1 MPDPY
6 TQLLEWRRAEGAARG
21 LAKLP
26 LEFYESTQSYLAEVR
41 RTFESELREN
51 PGGKKGD
58 LARQTHSRASQVAR
72 DIVEA
77 RMSKVLS
84 LAFQASVGGAR
95 EVPNALPEE
104 RKLFD
109 QLLRVLRDHRTS
121 VAPFLEPTAGGPAPP
136 IPALANPAPSAVRTS
151 APPRDSAPAPQAPK
165 FTYVRVLKDGPAVEI
180 GKETIELRAEDVL
193 ALPEDRANLLVQS
206 GLVVKVRRDEP
217 SVTT

>member
-72 DIVEA
+72 DIIEA

-84 LAFQASVGGAR
+84 LAFQASVGGSR
-95 EVPNALPEE
+95 DVPNALPEE
-104 RKLFD
+104 RRLFD
-109 QLLRVLRDHRTS
+109 HLLRVLRDHRTA
-121 VAPFLEPTAGGPAPP
+121 VAPFLEPSAAGAALPAATVP
-136 IPALANPAPSAVRTS
+136 LSLPAPSARGS
-151 APPRDSAPAPQAPK
+151 EPPAPPPEVPQ
-165 FTYVRVLKDGPAVEI
+165 FTYVRILKDGPAVEI

-193 ALPEDRANLLVQS
+193 ALPEDRAKLLIQS
-206 GLVVKVRRDEP
+206 GLAAKVRRDGRP
-217 SVTT
+217 VTT

>member
-26 LEFYESTQSYLAEVR
+26 LEFYDTTRSFLADVR
-41 RTFESELREN
+41 RTFEAELRAN

-84 LAFQASVGGAR
+84 VAFQASVGGSR
-95 EVPNALPEE
+95 DIPNALPEE
-104 RKLFD
+104 RALFD
-109 QLLRVLRDHRTS
+109 RVVDVLRGHRTA
-121 VAPFLEPTAGGPAPP
+121 VAPFLESTAVAGSSMPAGAAPP
-136 IPALANPAPSAVRTS
+136 ELPSAGL
-151 APPRDSAPAPQAPK
+151 APPAIATPPDAPRLA
-165 FTYVRVLKDGPAVEI
+165 YVRVLKDGPTVEM
-180 GKETIELRAEDVL
+180 GKETLELRAEDVL
-193 ALPEDRANLLVQS
+193 ALPEERANLLVKS
-206 GLVVKVRRDEP
+206 GLAERIRRDERP
-217 SVTT
+217 VTT

>member
-26 LEFYESTQSYLAEVR
+26 LEFYESTQLYLAEVR

-72 DIVEA
+72 DIIEA

-84 LAFQASVGGAR
+84 LAFQASVGGSR
-95 EVPNALPEE
+95 DVPNALPEE
-104 RKLFD
+104 RRLFD
-109 QLLRVLRDHRTS
+109 QLLRVLRDHRIAA
-121 VAPFLEPTAGGPAPP
+121 APFLETGAAVALPVPPPTAGPPASVAPLPAPPPSSGPAP
-136 IPALANPAPSAVRTS
+136 AV
-151 APPRDSAPAPQAPK
+151 PRM
-165 FTYVRVLKDGPAVEI
+165 TYVRILKDGPAVEI

-193 ALPEDRANLLVQS
+193 ALPDDRARLLVQS
-206 GLVVKVRRDEP
+206 GLAAKVRRDEHP
-217 SVTT
+217 VTT